1 MRKTP
6 FCALLFSVGYL
17 FFVSPTG
24 AQMCTAHARI
34 TERAGKQIVQVSLNG
49 TGPYDF
55 ILDTGANITLVE
67 SRLLQ
72 QLHMSAHESV
82 TIDTSL
88 GTTPSQQAMLASIA
102 VGGIVV
108 QQVAVDSI
116 EPSQLGAHQGHVRG
130 VLGENF
136 LKYFDV
142 LIDNEQQILTL
153 DQTSGLQ
160 DALSGEHLQLL
171 RFGSFNGSP
180 TADRI
185 VVRLTVPSFLQQP
198 LLFLVDSG
206 TNTAMLYPSPGLA
219 WRAMQS
225 SQQGRVRS
233 LDDSQNCQYE
243 KAKLELGS
251 GTFRGIELAACKGL
265 TRNKTDTDGLL
276 PTHIFR
282 QLFISH
288 RGAYVIANPRRSR

>member
-1 MRKTP
+1 
-6 FCALLFSVGYL
+6 
-17 FFVSPTG
+17 
-24 AQMCTAHARI
+24 
-34 TERAGKQIVQVSLNG
+34 
-49 TGPYDF
+49 
-55 ILDTGANITLVE
+55 LDTGANITLVE
-67 SRLLQ
+67 RRLLQ

-88 GTTPSQQAMLASIA
+88 GATPSQQAVLASVA

-116 EPSQLGAHQGHVRG
+116 EPIQLGAHQGHVRG
-130 VLGENF
+130 LLGENF

-185 VVRLTVPSFLQQP
+185 VVRLTVPSFLQEP

-219 WRAMQS
+219 RRAMQS

-233 LDDSQNCQYE
+233 LDDTQNCQYE
-243 KAKLELGS
+243 KARLELGS
-251 GTFRGIELAACKGL
+251 STFRGIELAACEGL

-276 PTHIFR
+276 PTRIFR

-288 RGAYVIANPRRSR
+288 RGAYVIANPGRSR